1 MYFRIPS
8 EQELEKSGFCA
19 EDYEQETYELW
30 PENEKSILLFSSL
43 STQWRTSMNGPS
55 GLDYNPLFYVMDRM
69 GLSEVEH
76 DRLFD
81 DIRLIESEA
90 LSIINTKE

>member
-1 MYFRIPS
+1 M
-8 EQELEKSGFCA
+8 G
-19 EDYEQETYELW
+19 
-30 PENEKSILLFSSL
+30 
-43 STQWRTSMNGPS
+43 MNGPT
-55 GLDYNPLFYVMDRM
+55 GLDYNPLFYVMSRM

-76 DRLFD
+76 DQLFD